1 MSNGNV
7 NLNEPKITQQKL
19 SLVTWIIQ
27 INITL
32 ILNFQLG
39 LFQRFSQLC

>member
-7 NLNEPKITQQKL
+7 KLNEPKITQQKL

-27 INITL
+27 INIIFTTA
-32 ILNFQLG
+32 FG
-39 LFQRFSQLC
+39 LF